1 MKDESKTKKQLINE
15 LAAMRPRIAQL
26 EKTVTELEATRKSP
40 SDSEKIYRNIFEHI
54 AIPTIIIEEDMT
66 ISLAN
71 KEAEKLSGYS
81 KEETEG
87 KKKWTEFVTKN
98 ELERMKEYHRLR
110 NIEPDVAPRS
120 YESQFINK
128 EGEIRDIFIVIDMLP
143 DGRKRAASLLD
154 ISERK
159 QTIEEL
165 RKSEEELKK
174 RLKEFEILYEIGI
187 EEVQP

>member
-1 MKDESKTKKQLINE
+1 MKDESKTKEQLINE
-15 LAAMRPRIAQL
+15 LAAMRLHIAEL
-26 EKTVTELEATRKSP
+26 EKTVTELAAMRKSP
-40 SDSEKIYRNIFEHI
+40 SDSEEIYRNIFEHI

-66 ISLAN
+66 ISLVN

-87 KKKWTEFVTKN
+87 KKKWTEFVTEN

-120 YESQFINK
+120 YESRFIDK
-128 EGEIRDIFIVIDMLP
+128 EGKIKNIFIVIDMLP
-143 DGRKRAASLLD
+143 DGRKRAASLID

-159 QTIEEL
+159 HTVEDL
-165 RKSEEELKK
+165 RRSEEELKK
-174 RLKEFEILYEIGI
+174 KLKEFEMLYEIGMDKYT
-187 EEVQP
+187 

>member
-15 LAAMRPRIAQL
+15 LAEMRLRIAEL
-26 EKTVTELEATRKSP
+26 GKTVTELAAAIKSP
-40 SDSEKIYRNIFEHI
+40 PDKEEIYRNIFEHI

-66 ISLAN
+66 ISMAN

-81 KEETEG
+81 KEETEW
-87 KKKWTEFVTKN
+87 KKKWTEFVTEN

-120 YESQFINK
+120 YESQFIDK
-128 EGEIRDIFIVIDMLP
+128 EGKIRDVFIVIDMLP

-174 RLKEFEILYEIGI
+174 QLMEFERLYEIGI
-187 EEVQP
+187 EGVNP

>member
-15 LAAMRPRIAQL
+15 LAAMRLRIAEL
-26 EKTVTELEATRKSP
+26 EKTVMELAAARKSP
-40 SDSEKIYRNIFEHI
+40 PDPEEIYRNIFEHI

-66 ISLAN
+66 ISMAN

-87 KKKWTEFVTKN
+87 KKKWTDFVTEN

-120 YESQFINK
+120 YESRFIDK
-128 EGEIRDIFIVIDMLP
+128 EGNIKDIFIVIDMLP

-159 QTIEEL
+159 QTVEDL

-174 RLKEFEILYEIGI
+174 KLKEFEMLYEIGI
-187 EEVQP
+187 DKYT

>member
-15 LAAMRPRIAQL
+15 LAAMRLCIAQL

-40 SDSEKIYRNIFEHI
+40 SDSEEIYRNIFEHI

-110 NIEPDVAPRS
+110 NLEPDVAPRS
-120 YESQFINK
+120 YESRFIDK
-128 EGEIRDIFIVIDMLP
+128 EGKIRDIFIVIDMLP
-143 DGRKRAASLLD
+143 NGGKRAASLLD

-159 QTIEEL
+159 QTVEEL

-187 EEVQP
+187 EGVHP

>member
-15 LAAMRPRIAQL
+15 LAAMRLRIAEL
-26 EKTVTELEATRKSP
+26 EKTVRELAAARKSP
-40 SDSEKIYRNIFEHI
+40 PDSEEIYRNIFENI

-66 ISLAN
+66 ISMAN

-87 KKKWTEFVTKN
+87 KKKWTEFITEN

-110 NIEPDVAPRS
+110 SIEPDVAPSS
-120 YESQFINK
+120 YESRFIDK
-128 EGEIRDIFIVIDMLP
+128 DGKIKDIFIVIDMLP
-143 DGRKRAASLLD
+143 DGGKRVASLLD

-159 QTIEEL
+159 QTVEDL

-174 RLKEFEILYEIGI
+174 KLKEFEMLYEIGI
-187 EEVQP
+187 DKYT

>member
-1 MKDESKTKKQLINE
+1 MKDENKTKKQLINE
-15 LAAMRPRIAQL
+15 LAAMRIRIAEL
-26 EKTVTELEATRKSP
+26 GKTATELVAARKSP
-40 SDSEKIYRNIFEHI
+40 PDTEEIYRTIFEHI

-87 KKKWTEFVTKN
+87 KKKWTEFVAEN

-110 NIEPDVAPRS
+110 SIEPDVAPRS
-120 YESQFINK
+120 YESRFIDK
-128 EGEIRDIFIVIDMLP
+128 DGKIKDIFVVIDMLP
-143 DGRKRAASLLD
+143 DGGKRAASLLD

-159 QTIEEL
+159 QTVEDL
-165 RKSEEELKK
+165 RKSEEDLKK
-174 RLKEFEILYEIGI
+174 KLKEFELLYEIGTDKYT
-187 EEVQP
+187 

>member
-1 MKDESKTKKQLINE
+1 MKDESKTKKQLVNE
-15 LAAMRPRIAQL
+15 LAAMRLRIAEL
-26 EKTVTELEATRKSP
+26 EKTVTEFAAAKKSL

-66 ISLAN
+66 ISLVN

-110 NIEPDVAPRS
+110 NVEPDVAPRS
-120 YESQFINK
+120 YESRFIDK
-128 EGEIRDIFIVIDMLP
+128 EGKMRDIFVVIDMLP
-143 DGRKRAASLLD
+143 DGGKRAASLLD

-159 QTIEEL
+159 QTVEDL
-165 RKSEEELKK
+165 RKSEEALKK
-174 RLKEFEILYEIGI
+174 KLKEFELLYEIGI
-187 EEVQP
+187 DKYT

>member
-15 LAAMRPRIAQL
+15 LSVKRLRIAEL
-26 EKTVTELEATRKSP
+26 EKTLAELAKAGKSP
-40 SDSEKIYRNIFEHI
+40 TDSEEIYRAIFEHI
-54 AIPTIIIEEDMT
+54 AIPTLIIEEDMT

-87 KKKWTEFVTKN
+87 KKKWTEFVPEN

-110 NIEPDVAPRS
+110 NIEPEVAPRS
-120 YESQFINK
+120 YESQFIDK
-128 EGEIRDIFIVIDMLP
+128 EGKIRDIFIVIGMLP
-143 DGRKRAASLLD
+143 DGGKRAASLLD

-159 QTIEEL
+159 QTIEDL
-165 RKSEEELKK
+165 RKSEEKLKK
-174 RLKEFEILYEIGI
+174 QLKEFERLYEIGI
-187 EEVQP
+187 EGVQP